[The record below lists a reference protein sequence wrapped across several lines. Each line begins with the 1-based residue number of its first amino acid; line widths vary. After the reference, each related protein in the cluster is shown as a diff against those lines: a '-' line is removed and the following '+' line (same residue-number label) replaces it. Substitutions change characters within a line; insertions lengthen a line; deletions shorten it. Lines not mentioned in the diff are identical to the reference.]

1 MNIRERKHDLLHEK
15 IKIPR
20 ISGDSIYIH
29 LVNVEEVIDR
39 VNTEPH
45 DYFKKELQKIITSD
59 EKQITFEK
67 GSVLVTLIFLD
78 KTSGLIIDL
87 WRHEINDLEYFEEL
101 INAGLKYF
109 NEIKGNI
116 NKNISFY
123 IFIELI
129 PEKIIFQGIYYIRDL
144 LGYEQ
149 DLVLLEIF
157 RKNTNEQSSKFLLH
171 KESGELIEYYAHPE
185 LADIINRKSID
196 LRRCMKKI
204 HEFIN
209 NILAEE
215 EIQRNLMV
223 LISIGEKCHVYTSLI
238 LQID

>member
-1 MNIRERKHDLLHEK
+1 MSIHERKHNSPHEK

-20 ISGDSIYIH
+20 ISRDSIAIH
-29 LVNVEEVIDR
+29 LVNVEELIDR
-39 VNTEPH
+39 VNTKPPE
-45 DYFKKELQKIITSD
+45 YFKQELQKIITLD
-59 EKQITFEK
+59 EKQIIFEK
-67 GSVLVTLIFLD
+67 GDMLVTFIFLD

-87 WRHEINDLEYFEEL
+87 WRHEINDLEYFKEL
-101 INAGLKYF
+101 INSGLKYF
-109 NEIKGNI
+109 NEIKENI
-116 NKNISFY
+116 NKNISFH
-123 IFIELI
+123 ISIELI
-129 PEKIIFQGIYYIRDL
+129 PEKIIFQGIYYTRDL
-144 LGYEQ
+144 LGHEQ

-171 KESGELIEYYAHPE
+171 RRSGELIEYYAHLE

-204 HEFIN
+204 HEFIS

-215 EIQRNLMV
+215 EIQRDVMV
-223 LISIGEKCHVYTSLI
+223 LISVGERCHVYTSLI